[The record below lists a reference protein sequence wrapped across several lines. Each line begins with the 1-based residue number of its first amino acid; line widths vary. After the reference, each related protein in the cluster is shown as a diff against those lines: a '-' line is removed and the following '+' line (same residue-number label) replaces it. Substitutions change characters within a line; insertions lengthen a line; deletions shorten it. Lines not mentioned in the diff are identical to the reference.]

1 MTTHEGSRQA
11 DPVIPDVLPL
21 LPIRD
26 LVVFPYMIVPLRV
39 TRPVS
44 MEAVAKA
51 LEADERLCFLVA
63 QRDPLEDEPTAQG
76 FYRAG
81 TIGMIMRMRKLSEG
95 GLKVLVQ
102 GLCRARIQK
111 FVGESPCYRVR
122 LDRHDDKPPA
132 RSLGIEALLRSVRGN
147 IDKLSGLGKTIQPEL
162 SMVVQSV
169 DDPGRMADL
178 VASHL
183 TLKVPEAQELLELD
197 ESVQRLTRVNQTL
210 EKEIGILEVQS
221 QIQNR
226 AREEMSKTQRDY
238 YLREQLRQIK
248 QELGDSDVH
257 GEEMEEL
264 RAKVTRAALPEE
276 ARVEAEKQVRR
287 LDQMH
292 AESAEAG
299 VLRTYIEWLTEL
311 PWSVSSEETLD
322 IETARKILDE
332 DHYDLEQVKDRILD
346 YLAVRKLRGG
356 AHGPIL
362 CFLGPPGVG
371 KTSLGRS
378 IARALGRKFVRI
390 SLGGVRDEAEIR
402 GHRRTYVGALPGRLI
417 QALKQAG
424 TNNPVLLLDEVD
436 KLGADNRGD
445 PSAALLEV
453 LDPEQNH
460 TFRDHYLGVSF
471 DLSKV
476 VFIATA
482 NQPETIPPPLRDR
495 METIRLSGYAEEEK
509 LAIAERYIIP
519 KQITEAG
526 LTANEIVISRE
537 VTRRI
542 VSEYT
547 RESGLRELE
556 RLIAHLAR
564 KIARRVVEEAARA
577 SGNGTTGVLNPRAPT
592 IGIEEVPAFLGA
604 PRYLPEERHRV
615 AEIGT
620 VNGLAWTPYGGEV
633 LLIEAQTMAG
643 KGSLILTGQLGDV
656 MKESAQAALS
666 FARAHA
672 LALGLASEFYAGRE
686 IHIHVPA
693 GGVPKDGP
701 SAGVTMA
708 CALVSLISGIPVRH
722 EVAMTGELTLRGKV
736 LPIGGLKE
744 KLLAAAR
751 AGITTVIIPAANA
764 SDLTE
769 IPAHVTSKL
778 SIRPV
783 RTMHEVLEIALAR
796 PLAAPGAPKTAPATA
811 AGPGATKGER
821 GRERRKVTPRPGMA

>member
-1 MTTHEGSRQA
+1 VTTHEGSRQA

-197 ESVQRLTRVNQTL
+197 DSVQRLTRVNQTL

-248 QELGDSDVH
+248 HELGDSDVH

-311 PWSVSSEETLD
+311 PWSVSSEETIDL
-322 IETARKILDE
+322 ETARKILDE

-402 GHRRTYVGALPGRLI
+402 GHRRTYVGAMPGRLI

-436 KLGADNRGD
+436 KVGSDNRGD

-577 SGNGTTGVLNPRAPT
+577 GANGATGVLNPRAPT
-592 IGIEEVPAFLGA
+592 IGVEEVPTFLGA

-769 IPAHVTSKL
+769 IPSYITDKL
-778 SIRPV
+778 SVRPV

-796 PLAAPGAPKTAPATA
+796 PLTPPATKKPTGTTGA
-811 AGPGATKGER
+811 AATTKGER
-821 GRERRKVTPRPGMA
+821 GRERRKVTPRPGIA

>member
-1 MTTHEGSRQA
+1 MTAHDGTRPA
-11 DPVIPDVLPL
+11 DPEIPDILPL

-63 QRDPLEDEPTAQG
+63 QRDPSDDNPSAQA

-102 GLCRARIQK
+102 GLCRARIAK
-111 FVGESPCYRVR
+111 FVSESPCYRVR
-122 LDRHDDKPPA
+122 LDRGVDKPLA

-197 ESVQRLTRVNQTL
+197 EPISRLTRVNQTL

-221 QIQNR
+221 QIQNK

-248 QELGDSDVH
+248 HELGDSDVH

-264 RAKVTRAALPEE
+264 RGKVTRAGLSDE
-276 ARVEAEKQVRR
+276 ARTEADKQVRR

-299 VLRTYIEWLTEL
+299 VLRTYIEWLIEL
-311 PWSVSSEETLD
+311 PWNVSSEDMLD
-322 IETARKILDE
+322 LEAARRILDE
-332 DHYDLEQVKDRILD
+332 DHYDLEHVKDRILD

-378 IARALGRKFVRI
+378 IARAMGRKFVRI
-390 SLGGVRDEAEIR
+390 SLGGMRDEAEIR

-417 QALKQAG
+417 QAMKQAG
-424 TNNPVLLLDEVD
+424 ANNPVLLLDEVD
-436 KLGADNRGD
+436 KLGSDARGD

-453 LDPEQNH
+453 LDPEQNCN
-460 TFRDHYLGVSF
+460 FRDHYLGVAF

-476 VFIATA
+476 LFIATA
-482 NQPETIPPPLRDR
+482 NLPETIPAPLRDR
-495 METIRLSGYAEEEK
+495 METLRLSGYAEEEK

-519 KQITEAG
+519 KQIAEAG
-526 LTANEIVISRE
+526 LSANEIVIGRD

-542 VSEYT
+542 VGEYT

-556 RLIAHLAR
+556 RLIAQLAR
-564 KIARRVVEEAARA
+564 KIARRVVEDSARA
-577 SGNGTTGVLNPRAPT
+577 AGSGPKRGGPVITAEELPT
-592 IGIEEVPAFLGA
+592 FLGP
-604 PRYLPEERHRV
+604 PRYLPEERHRA
-615 AEIGT
+615 AEVGT

-643 KGSLILTGQLGDV
+643 KGSLTLTGQLGDV

-672 LALGLASEFYAGRE
+672 LALGLSSEFYAGRE

-751 AGITTVIIPAANA
+751 VGMTTVIIPWANA
-764 SDLTE
+764 PELSE
-769 IPAHVTSKL
+769 IPAYITSKL
-778 SIRPV
+778 TVRPV
-783 RTMHEVLEIALAR
+783 RTMEEVLEIALSR
-796 PLAAPGAPKTAPATA
+796 PLASPKKEVRALSKA
-811 AGPGATKGER
+811 ER
-821 GRERRKVTPRPGMA
+821 ARDRRKVSSRPGMA

>member
-1 MTTHEGSRQA
+1 VTTHEGSRA
-11 DPVIPDVLPL
+11 AEPVIPDVLPL

-51 LEADERLCFLVA
+51 LESDERLCFLVA
-63 QRDPLEDEPTAQG
+63 QRDPADDEPTAQG

-102 GLCRARIQK
+102 GLCRARIAK

-122 LDRHDDKPPA
+122 LDRTDDKPPA

-162 SMVVQSV
+162 SMVVQNV

-197 ESVQRLTRVNQTL
+197 DSVQRLTRVNQTL

-248 QELGDSDVH
+248 HELGDSDVH

-264 RAKVTRAALPEE
+264 RSKVTRAALPEE

-311 PWSVSSEETLD
+311 PWSVSSEDTLD
-322 IETARKILDE
+322 IDTARRILDE

-356 AHGPIL
+356 SHGPIL

-378 IARALGRKFVRI
+378 IARAMGRKFVRI
-390 SLGGVRDEAEIR
+390 SFGGVRDEAEIR

-476 VFIATA
+476 LFIATA

-495 METIRLSGYAEEEK
+495 METLRLSGYAEEEK
-509 LAIAERYIIP
+509 LVIAERYIIP
-519 KQITEAG
+519 KQIAEAG
-526 LTANEIVISRE
+526 LTANEIVVSRE

-542 VSEYT
+542 ISEYT

-556 RLIAHLAR
+556 RLVAHLAR

-577 SGNGTTGVLNPRAPT
+577 VATGAAGAPNVVLNPRAPT
-592 IGIEEVPAFLGA
+592 IGIEEVPAFLGP

-615 AEIGT
+615 AEVGT

-643 KGSLILTGQLGDV
+643 KGSLTLTGQLGDV

-722 EVAMTGELTLRGKV
+722 DVAMTGELTLRGKV

-751 AGITTVIIPAANA
+751 AGITTVIIPFANA
-764 SDLTE
+764 PELTE

-796 PLAAPGAPKTAPATA
+796 PLDKQKDVAE
-811 AGPGATKGER
+811 KGER
-821 GRERRKVTPRPGMA
+821 SRASRKATSRPGMA

>member
-1 MTTHEGSRQA
+1 
-11 DPVIPDVLPL
+11 
-21 LPIRD
+21 
-26 LVVFPYMIVPLRV
+26 VPLRV

-44 MEAVAKA
+44 MEAVTKA

-63 QRDPLEDEPTAQG
+63 QRMPGEDDPGPNG
-76 FYRAG
+76 FYRTG

-111 FVGESPCYRVR
+111 FVSDSPCYRVR
-122 LDRHDDKPPA
+122 IERTADRA
-132 RSLGIEALLRSVRGN
+132 LVRSVSLEALLRSVRQN

-178 VASHL
+178 VSSNL
-183 TLKVPEAQELLELD
+183 TLKVTEAQELLEL
-197 ESVQRLTRVNQTL
+197 EEPVQRLTRVNQTL

-221 QIQNR
+221 QIQSK

-248 QELGDSDVH
+248 SELGDGDVH

-264 RAKVTRAALPEE
+264 RSKVTKAGLPDE

-292 AESAEAG
+292 AESAEAA
-299 VLRTYIEWLTEL
+299 VLRTYVDWLVEL
-311 PWSVSSEETLD
+311 PWNTSSEDTLD

-332 DHYDLEQVKDRILD
+332 DHYDLEHIKERILD
-346 YLAVRKLRGG
+346 YLAVRKLRAG
-356 AHGPIL
+356 AHGPIM

-402 GHRRTYVGALPGRLI
+402 GHRRTYVGAMPGRLI

-424 TNNPVLLLDEVD
+424 TNNPVVLLDEVD

-460 TFRDHYLGVSF
+460 TFRDHYLGVNF
-471 DLSKV
+471 DLSKIM
-476 VFIATA
+476 FIATA
-482 NQPETIPPPLRDR
+482 NLPETIPPPLRDR
-495 METIRLSGYAEEEK
+495 METLRLSGYSEEEK
-509 LAIAERYIIP
+509 LVIAERYLVP

-526 LTANEIVISRE
+526 LSANEIVVGRDVI
-537 VTRRI
+537 RRI
-542 VSEYT
+542 VGEYT
-547 RESGLRELE
+547 REAGLRELE
-556 RLIAHLAR
+556 RLIAQLAR
-564 KIARRVVEEAARA
+564 KVARRVVEQRERVGEPPAPVKAGAHAAA
-577 SGNGTTGVLNPRAPT
+577 VATVVKKG
-592 IGIEEVPAFLGA
+592 IGPIIDAEELPAFLGP
-604 PRYLPEERHRV
+604 PRYLAEERRGV
-615 AEIGT
+615 DEIGT

-633 LLIEAQTMAG
+633 LHIEAQTMAG
-643 KGSLILTGQLGDV
+643 KGSLTLTGQLGDV

-666 FARAHA
+666 SARAYA
-672 LALGLASEFYAGRE
+672 LTLGLGTEFYAGRE
-686 IHIHVPA
+686 IHIHVPS

-701 SAGVTMA
+701 SAGVAMA
-708 CALVSLISGIPVRH
+708 CALLSLISGVPVRH
-722 EVAMTGELTLRGKV
+722 DVAMTGELTLRGKV

-751 AGITTVIIPAANA
+751 MGITTCIIPAANA
-764 SDLTE
+764 PELAE
-769 IPAHVTSKL
+769 MPPHVMSKL
-778 SIRPV
+778 TVKPV
-783 RTMHEVLEIALAR
+783 RTVDEALEIALVR
-796 PLAAPGAPKTAPATA
+796 RLDKLDRKEPDDTTDMGSSKSGPTSTKVGGRTRKTTRSGIA
-811 AGPGATKGER
+811 
-821 GRERRKVTPRPGMA
+821 

>member
-1 MTTHEGSRQA
+1 
-11 DPVIPDVLPL
+11 
-21 LPIRD
+21 
-26 LVVFPYMIVPLRV
+26 MIVPLRV

-44 MEAVAKA
+44 MEAVTKA

-63 QRDPLEDEPTAQG
+63 QKNANDDDPGPGA
-76 FYRAG
+76 FYRTG

-102 GLCRARIQK
+102 GLCRARISR
-111 FVGESPCYRVR
+111 FVSESPCYRVR
-122 LDRHDDKPPA
+122 IDRIDDRQLV
-132 RSLGIEALLRSVRGN
+132 RSVSLEALLRSVRQN

-178 VASHL
+178 VSSNL
-183 TLKVPEAQELLELD
+183 TLKVTEAQDLLELD
-197 ESVQRLTRVNQTL
+197 EPVQRLTRVNQTL

-221 QIQNR
+221 QIQNK

-248 QELGDSDVH
+248 SELGDGDVH
-257 GEEMEEL
+257 GEEVEEL
-264 RAKVTRAALPEE
+264 RAKIVKAGLPEE
-276 ARVEAEKQVRR
+276 ARVEADKQVRR

-292 AESAEAG
+292 SESAEAG
-299 VLRTYIEWLTEL
+299 VLRTYVDWLVEL
-311 PWSVSSEETLD
+311 PWTTASQDTLD

-332 DHYDLEQVKDRILD
+332 DHYDLEHIKDRILD
-346 YLAVRKLRGG
+346 YLAVRKLRVG

-362 CFLGPPGVG
+362 CLLGPPGVG

-402 GHRRTYVGALPGRLI
+402 GHRRTYVGAMPGRFI

-436 KLGADNRGD
+436 KLGSDVRGD

-460 TFRDHYLGVSF
+460 TFRDHYLGVAF

-476 VFIATA
+476 LFIATA
-482 NQPETIPPPLRDR
+482 NMPETIPPPLRDR
-495 METIRLSGYAEEEK
+495 METLRLSGYSEEEK
-509 LAIAERYIIP
+509 LVIAERYLVP

-526 LTANEIVISRE
+526 LTASDIVIGRE
-537 VTRRI
+537 VIRRI
-542 VSEYT
+542 VGEYT
-547 RESGLRELE
+547 REAGLRELE
-556 RLIAHLAR
+556 RLVAQLAR
-564 KIARRVVEEAARA
+564 KIARRVVEQQAARESGREAAPQTGTPGTSKRA
-577 SGNGTTGVLNPRAPT
+577 RGPVIDAEDVTT
-592 IGIEEVPAFLGA
+592 FLGP
-604 PRYLPEERHRV
+604 PRYLAGERR
-615 AEIGT
+615 AADEIGT

-633 LLIEAQTMAG
+633 LHIESQTMAG
-643 KGSLILTGQLGDV
+643 KGSLTLTGQLGDV

-666 FARAHA
+666 FARAYA
-672 LALGLASEFYAGRE
+672 LTLGLGTEFYAGRE
-686 IHIHVPA
+686 IHIHVPSGA
-693 GGVPKDGP
+693 VPKDGP
-701 SAGVTMA
+701 SAGVAMA
-708 CALVSLISGIPVRH
+708 CSLVSLISGIPVRH
-722 EVAMTGELTLRGKV
+722 DVAMTGELTLRGKV

-751 AGITTVIIPAANA
+751 MGITTVIIPAGNA
-764 SDLTE
+764 HEIAE
-769 IPAHVTSKL
+769 IPPHVLSKL
-778 SIRPV
+778 TIKPV
-783 RTMHEVLEIALAR
+783 HTVDEALEIALAR
-796 PLAAPGAPKTAPATA
+796 RPHDKKADDSGPEDSGKHKLAPRT
-811 AGPGATKGER
+811 
-821 GRERRKVTPRPGMA
+821 RKNTRSGMA

>member
-21 LPIRD
+21 LPIKD

-111 FVGESPCYRVR
+111 FVGEKPCYRVR
-122 LDRHDDKPPA
+122 LDRSDDKPPA

-226 AREEMSKTQRDY
+226 AKR
-238 YLREQLRQIK
+238 
-248 QELGDSDVH
+248 GDVEDPAR
-257 GEEMEEL
+257 L
-264 RAKVTRAALPEE
+264 LPARAAAADQ
-276 ARVEAEKQVRR
+276 ARARR
-287 LDQMH
+287 QRRARRGDGGAARQGD
-292 AESAEAG
+292 AGGAPRGGARRGREAG
-299 VLRTYIEWLTEL
+299 AAPRSDARRERRGRRPAHLHRVAHRAPLERLQRGDRST
-311 PWSVSSEETLD
+311 SQ
-322 IETARKILDE
+322 TARKILDE

-402 GHRRTYVGALPGRLI
+402 GHRRTYVGALPGRVI

-577 SGNGTTGVLNPRAPT
+577 SGSGATGVLNPRAPT
-592 IGIEEVPAFLGA
+592 IGIEEVPTFLGP

-708 CALVSLISGIPVRH
+708 CALVSLIAGIPVRH
-722 EVAMTGELTLRGKV
+722 DVAMTGELTLRGKV

-769 IPAHVTSKL
+769 IPSYITDKL
-778 SIRPV
+778 AVRPV

-796 PLAAPGAPKTAPATA
+796 PLSPPATKKATGTA
-811 AGPGATKGER
+811 AGAGTTKGER
-821 GRERRKVTPRPGMA
+821 GRERRKVTSRPGMA

>member
-1 MTTHEGSRQA
+1 VTTHESGRPA
-11 DPVIPDVLPL
+11 EPVIPDVLPL

-39 TRPVS
+39 TRPLS

-63 QRDPLEDEPTAQG
+63 QRNPGDDEPSPQG

-102 GLCRARIQK
+102 GLCRARIAK
-111 FVGESPCYRVR
+111 FVAESPCYRVR
-122 LDRHDDKPPA
+122 LDRTEEKPPS

-147 IDKLSGLGKTIQPEL
+147 IDKLSGLGKAIQPEL

-169 DDPGRMADL
+169 DEPGRMADL

-197 ESVQRLTRVNQTL
+197 EPVQRLTRVNQTL

-248 QELGDSDVH
+248 HELGDGDVH
-257 GEEMEEL
+257 GEEMDEL
-264 RAKVTRAALPEE
+264 RAKVARAALPEE
-276 ARVEAEKQVRR
+276 ARVEADKQVRR

-299 VLRTYIEWLTEL
+299 VLRTYIEWLIEV
-311 PWSVSSEETLD
+311 PWNVSSEDMLD
-322 IETARKILDE
+322 LEAARRILDE

-378 IARALGRKFVRI
+378 IARAMGRKFQRI

-417 QALKQAG
+417 QALKAAG

-436 KLGADNRGD
+436 KLGSDNRGD

-460 TFRDHYLGVSF
+460 NFRDHYLGVSF

-495 METIRLSGYAEEEK
+495 METLRLSGYAEEEK

-519 KQITEAG
+519 KQVAEAG

-542 VSEYT
+542 VTEYT

-556 RLIAHLAR
+556 RLVAHLAR
-564 KIARRVVEEAARA
+564 KIARRVVEESARA
-577 SGNGTTGVLNPRAPT
+577 SNGSGTVPNPRAPT
-592 IGIEEVPAFLGA
+592 IGIEEVPTFLGP
-604 PRYLPEERHRV
+604 PRYLPEERHRA

-620 VNGLAWTPYGGEV
+620 VNGLAWTQYGGEV
-633 LLIEAQTMAG
+633 LLVEAQTMAG

-672 LALGLASEFYAGRE
+672 LALGLNAEFYSGRE

-708 CALVSLISGIPVRH
+708 CALVSLIAGIPVRH
-722 EVAMTGELTLRGKV
+722 DVAMTGELTLRGKV

-751 AGITTVIIPAANA
+751 AGITTAIIPFANA
-764 SDLTE
+764 PELSE
-769 IPAHVTSKL
+769 IPSYITDKL
-778 SIRPV
+778 SVRPV

-796 PLAAPGAPKTAPATA
+796 PLASQKSAPSASAPSDGRSKGA
-811 AGPGATKGER
+811 R
-821 GRERRKVTPRPGMA
+821 SRKVGARPGIA

>member
-1 MTTHEGSRQA
+1 
-11 DPVIPDVLPL
+11 L

-51 LEADERLCFLVA
+51 LESDDRLCFLVA
-63 QRDPLEDEPTAQG
+63 QRDAGTDDPTPQQ

-102 GLCRARIQK
+102 GLCRARIQR
-111 FVGESPCYRVR
+111 FVSDSPCYRVR
-122 LDRHDDKPPA
+122 LERTEDRA
-132 RSLGIEALLRSVRGN
+132 LGRSVNVEALLRSVRLN

-178 VASHL
+178 VASNL

-197 ESVQRLTRVNQTL
+197 DPVQRLTRINGTL

-248 QELGDSDVH
+248 NELGDGDVH

-264 RAKVTRAALPEE
+264 RAKIGRAGLPDE

-311 PWSVSSEETLD
+311 PWNTASEDMLD
-322 IETARKILDE
+322 IDTARRILDD
-332 DHYDLEQVKDRILD
+332 DHYDLEHIKDRILD

-378 IARALGRKFVRI
+378 IARAMGRKFVRLA
-390 SLGGVRDEAEIR
+390 LGGVRDEAEIR
-402 GHRRTYVGALPGRLI
+402 GHRRTYVGALPGRI
-417 QALKQAG
+417 VRAIGEAG
-424 TNNPVLLLDEVD
+424 SMNPVVLLDEID
-436 KLGADNRGD
+436 KVGSDYRGD

-453 LDPEQNH
+453 LDPAQNH
-460 TFRDHYLGVSF
+460 TFRDHYLGVAF
-471 DLSKV
+471 DLSKIL
-476 VFIATA
+476 FIATA
-482 NQPETIPPPLRDR
+482 NLPETIPPPLRDR
-495 METIRLSGYAEEEK
+495 METLRLSGYSEEEK
-509 LAIAERYIIP
+509 LMIAERYLVP
-519 KQITEAG
+519 KQIGEAG
-526 LTANEIVISRE
+526 LTANEIVVNRD
-537 VTRRI
+537 VLRRI
-542 VSEYT
+542 VGEYT

-556 RLIAHLAR
+556 RLIATLAR
-564 KIARRVVEEAARA
+564 KVARRVVEQAAHAATVDAAAKPR
-577 SGNGTTGVLNPRAPT
+577 GPVIGVD
-592 IGIEEVPAFLGA
+592 EVPAFLGP
-604 PRYLPEERHRV
+604 PRYIDDELHTA
-615 AEIGT
+615 AEVGT
-620 VNGLAWTPYGGEV
+620 VNGLAWTPHGGEV
-633 LLIEAQTMAG
+633 LHIEAQTMAG

-656 MKESAQAALS
+656 MKESAQTALS
-666 FARAHA
+666 FARAY
-672 LALGLASEFYAGRE
+672 ALGLGLSDQFYAGRE

-693 GGVPKDGP
+693 GGIPKDGP

-708 CALVSLISGIPVRH
+708 CALVSLIAGIPVRH
-722 EVAMTGELTLRGKV
+722 DVAMTGELTLRGKV

-751 AGITTVIIPAANA
+751 AGITTAIIPAANEPE
-764 SDLTE
+764 LTE
-769 IPAHVTSKL
+769 IPPHVTAKVTVK
-778 SIRPV
+778 PV
-783 RTMHEVLEIALAR
+783 RTMEEVLDIALVGS
-796 PLAAPGAPKTAPATA
+796 LAAAKKSGAKPPDPPGAP
-811 AGPGATKGER
+811 
-821 GRERRKVTPRPGMA
+821 RRKQTTRPGIA

>member
-1 MTTHEGSRQA
+1 MTTHEGSRPA

-248 QELGDSDVH
+248 HELGDSDVH

-299 VLRTYIEWLTEL
+299 VLRTYVEWLTEL
-311 PWSVSSEETLD
+311 PWSVSSEETID
-322 IETARKILDE
+322 IEIARKILDE

-402 GHRRTYVGALPGRLI
+402 GHRRTYVGALPGRVI

-542 VSEYT
+542 VTEYT

-564 KIARRVVEEAARA
+564 KIARRVVEEAARS
-577 SGNGTTGVLNPRAPT
+577 SGNGATGVLNPRAPT
-592 IGIEEVPAFLGA
+592 IGIEEVPTFLGA

-708 CALVSLISGIPVRH
+708 CALVSLISGIAVRH

-769 IPAHVTSKL
+769 IPSYITDKVSV
-778 SIRPV
+778 RPV

-796 PLAAPGAPKTAPATA
+796 PLVPLPANKKATGTSAGAGTA
-811 AGPGATKGER
+811 KGDR

>member
-1 MTTHEGSRQA
+1 
-11 DPVIPDVLPL
+11 
-21 LPIRD
+21 
-26 LVVFPYMIVPLRV
+26 MIVPLRV

-51 LEADERLCFLVA
+51 LESDERLCFLVA
-63 QRDPLEDEPTAQG
+63 QRDPSADDPTPQQ

-102 GLCRARIQK
+102 GLCRARIQR
-111 FVGESPCYRVR
+111 FVSDSPCYRVR
-122 LDRHDDKPPA
+122 IERTEDKA
-132 RSLGIEALLRSVRGN
+132 LGRSVNVEALLRSVRQN

-178 VASHL
+178 VASNL
-183 TLKVPEAQELLELD
+183 TLKVPDAQELLELD
-197 ESVQRLTRVNQTL
+197 EPVQRLNKVNGTL

-248 QELGDSDVH
+248 NELGDGDVH

-264 RAKVTRAALPEE
+264 RAKIGRAGLPDE
-276 ARVEAEKQVRR
+276 ARIEAEKQVRR

-311 PWSVSSEETLD
+311 PWGVSSEDMLD
-322 IETARKILDE
+322 IDAARRILDE
-332 DHYDLEQVKDRILD
+332 DHYDLEHIKDRILD

-362 CFLGPPGVG
+362 CLLGPPGVG

-378 IARALGRKFVRI
+378 IARAMGRKFVRMA
-390 SLGGVRDEAEIR
+390 LGGVRDEAEIR
-402 GHRRTYVGALPGRLI
+402 GHRRTYVGAMPGRII

-424 TNNPVLLLDEVD
+424 TNNPVMLLDEVD
-436 KLGADNRGD
+436 KLGADVRGD

-476 VFIATA
+476 LFIATA
-482 NQPETIPPPLRDR
+482 NLPETIPAPLRDR
-495 METIRLSGYAEEEK
+495 METLRLSGYSEEEK
-509 LAIAERYIIP
+509 LVIAERYLVP
-519 KQITEAG
+519 KQIGEAG
-526 LTANEIVISRE
+526 LTANEIVVNRD
-537 VTRRI
+537 VLRKI
-542 VSEYT
+542 VSAYT

-556 RLIAHLAR
+556 RLVATLAR
-564 KIARRVVEEAARA
+564 KVARRVVEATAHAATAA
-577 SGNGTTGVLNPRAPT
+577 SATEGGTTKPRGPVIGVD
-592 IGIEEVPAFLGA
+592 EVPSFLGP
-604 PRYLPEERHRV
+604 PRYLDEELHQS
-615 AEIGT
+615 AEVGT
-620 VNGLAWTPYGGEV
+620 VNGLAWTPHGGEV
-633 LLIEAQTMAG
+633 LHIEAQTMAG

-656 MKESAQAALS
+656 MKESAQTALS
-666 FARAHA
+666 FARAYA
-672 LALGLASEFYAGRE
+672 LTLGMSSEFYAGRE
-686 IHIHVPA
+686 LHIHVPA
-693 GGVPKDGP
+693 GGIPKDGP

-722 EVAMTGELTLRGKV
+722 DVAMTGELTLRGRCCRSV
-736 LPIGGLKE
+736 G
-744 KLLAAAR
+744 
-751 AGITTVIIPAANA
+751 
-764 SDLTE
+764 
-769 IPAHVTSKL
+769 
-778 SIRPV
+778 
-783 RTMHEVLEIALAR
+783 
-796 PLAAPGAPKTAPATA
+796 
-811 AGPGATKGER
+811 
-821 GRERRKVTPRPGMA
+821 